1 MPIALKLGDESVDVI
16 ATVDTGSSHCL
27 FERLHCELLRLD
39 VEAGERRMFATAAGS
54 VETYGHLVQI
64 AFFDLMFEST
74 VYFFA
79 DPAIK
84 KNLLGRTGWLNRI
97 RLGIVDHDRELYLAP
112 YDS

>member
-1 MPIALKLGDESVDVI
+1 LN
-16 ATVDTGSSHCL
+16 
-27 FERLHCELLRLD
+27 
-39 VEAGERRMFATAAGS
+39 
-54 VETYGHLVQI
+54 
-64 AFFDLMFEST
+64 
-74 VYFFA
+74 A